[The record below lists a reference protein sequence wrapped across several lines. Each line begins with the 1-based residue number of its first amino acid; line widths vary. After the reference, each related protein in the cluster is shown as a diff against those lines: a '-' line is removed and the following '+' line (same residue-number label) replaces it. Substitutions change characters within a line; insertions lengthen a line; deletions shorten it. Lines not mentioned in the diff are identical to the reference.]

1 MTRLI
6 VLLSVMVGT
15 LSGEAQDSPGSRQS
29 DFPPASPSHFLTNA
43 VQFRDLSANDYLN
56 ECAFQ
61 LTGVVTLVDSNRS
74 LVVLQDATGAVAVN
88 FDLPVGPLRIGQ
100 LISLDGTNCY
110 PYVVSFP
117 KYPFHPSGSEIR
129 KSFDAP
135 VDFGEYYLTRMRGYL
150 RPRTTGEYT
159 FWIAS
164 DNSSELWLSPSDDP
178 SQVKKIA
185 FVSRY
190 SWVNRQEWS
199 HYPSQRS
206 EPVLLEGGR
215 WYYIEA
221 LHEQTTYAN
230 HLSVAWQGP
239 GLKQE
244 IIDNRYLVPYLKD
257 HGQGSLA
264 ATNGILREYW
274 TNYSAGNLSLFF
286 SALRSFESTLSA
298 EKVRVNIL
306 GQGELPKA
314 GAITLNQ
321 QLPAQDNFRWVEAEG
336 QVRFAG
342 TDGEMAYLELSDGQ
356 AQVQVHLSHWNPELS
371 PLIRNSRVRVEGV
384 CEGVYDRNGILV
396 PGLIWASAENGI
408 KLIGP
413 EQTSLSPI
421 TSDQRPQAAFS
432 STNATMTGFYGTRG
446 VVTFND
452 RVFGKDY
459 LFVQEEA
466 ASVFVSLQD
475 RHFENQ
481 LKVGQGVDL
490 GGALQPGRT
499 VPVISPLVVTELGW
513 RSMPAPIPQPVRFP
527 VPESSDGRWTEIEG
541 VVHSVNSNG
550 TLTVMGK
557 PGPICLWLGQT
568 PSNQLSRLVDAKLRA
583 RGVLSLAAAVAP
595 LVLIPSR
602 GFVDVEE
609 TGPENPF
616 AIPSRPIAN
625 LAPDTADPS
634 SLHRAR
640 LAGEVTFRD
649 AQSFFVQ
656 DRSGG
661 IRVQCAGS
669 PNLKVGDSVEVAGFP
684 AMNGSMRI
692 VTEALVRSAGKL
704 QQLQPQQLDL
714 SEARSLKQGGML
726 VQVSAIVLAQK
737 LAGVSQVLELQEQQ
751 RIFAATLS
759 IDQGRLPVIAP
770 GSRLSI
776 KGVCDNET
784 IVLPGP
790 AGVAFQNPSAGS
802 PNLWL
807 RSPSDVIVL
816 RGPPWWTLKRAV
828 TLVGT
833 LLTILLAA
841 LLWVHLLR
849 RRLERQ
855 HAARLAFSRQI
866 LQSQESER
874 QRIAAN
880 LHDSLGQN
888 LLVIKNQARLAMQPV
903 TDETLRQ
910 QRLNEISEI
919 TSQAIEEVRQITHDL
934 RPYQLDRLGLTQAIR
949 ASVNRASENSS
960 ILFASHVDE
969 IDTIFDKES
978 EIHIYRVVQE
988 AVNNVVKH
996 SAGTEAAVV
1005 VKNQPALVSL
1015 SVRDNGCG
1023 FDAGAV
1029 GSSRSADL
1037 RYGLSGITERVRI
1050 LGGTLVVDSRPA
1062 QGTSLM
1068 IEIPKPDSHA

>member
-568 PSNQLSRLVDAKLRA
+568 PSNQLSRFVDAKLRA

-625 LAPDTADPS
+625 LASDTAD
-634 SLHRAR
+634 
-640 LAGEVTFRD
+640 
-649 AQSFFVQ
+649 SFFVQ

-661 IRVQCAGS
+661 IRVQCASS

-1068 IEIPKPDSHA
+1068 VEIPKPDSHA